1 MVEPI
6 GEQWMQ
12 TAMLSRQIA
21 FNTFAKVGEKAPD
34 LEDFMPA
41 RYKRMPPP
49 IIEPPSEEEQ
59 KKQFDAFLG
68 IFGFKGTSDGR
79 ND

>member
-41 RYKRMPPP
+41 RYKRMPAVVV
-49 IIEPPSEEEQ
+49 EQ
-59 KKQFDAFLG
+59 VDPDQNKRQFDAFLG
-68 IFGFKGTSDGR
+68 IFGFKDVNNGR